1 VYGYCDI
8 TSIPLDQNWAATVTL
23 KGSKLMPESKL
34 LDFVSIRLPQTA
46 LEGFVAIASS
56 SSITND
62 TNLFLLEDVVDS
74 QLNIPL
80 SVYSTIKLE
89 EGVIILEVLSFG
101 GGGVL
106 LRASVAGNLV
116 SILREKAARHS
127 RIEDQVLKL
136 NFIQL
141 RG

>member
-1 VYGYCDI
+1 VDGYCNI
-8 TSIPLDQNWAATVTL
+8 TAIPLNQNRAATVAL
-23 KGSKLMPESKL
+23 IGSKLMPESNL
-34 LDFVSIRLPQTA
+34 LDFVSIRLPQAA
-46 LEGFVAIASS
+46 LEGATAIASS

-74 QLNIPL
+74 KLNILL

-89 EGVIILEVLSFG
+89 EGVVILEVLFLG

-106 LRASVAGNLV
+106 LRTSVAGNLV
-116 SILREKAARHS
+116 GILREKATRHS

-136 NFIQL
+136 FIVL
-141 RG
+141 